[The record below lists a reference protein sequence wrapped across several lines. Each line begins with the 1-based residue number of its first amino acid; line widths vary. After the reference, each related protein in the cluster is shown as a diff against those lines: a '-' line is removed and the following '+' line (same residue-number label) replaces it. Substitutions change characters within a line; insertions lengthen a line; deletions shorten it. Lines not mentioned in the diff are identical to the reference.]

1 MPEPK
6 RIDLRGMPMEPRH
19 TLLFGMLF
27 GLEPGEQ
34 LEVTNDHDPSGLQA
48 RLAAEEPVRYTWTW
62 IEQGPTDWRFRV
74 ERLSLR
80 GASPRR

>member
-1 MPEPK
+1 MPDPK

-19 TLLFGMLF
+19 ALLFGMLF

-34 LEVTNDHDPSGLQA
+34 LEVTNDHDPSGLRV

-62 IEQGPTDWRFRV
+62 LEQGPVDWRFRV

-80 GASPRR
+80 AASKG

>member
-1 MPEPK
+1 MAEPK

-34 LEVTNDHDPSGLQA
+34 LEVANDHDPSGLQA
-48 RLAAEEPVRYTWTW
+48 RLAAEEPVRYAWTW
-62 IEQGPTDWRFRV
+62 LEQGPVDWRFRV
-74 ERLSLR
+74 ERLSTKA
-80 GASPRR
+80 ASNG